1 MPGVGPRGRPEPT
14 PRETAV
20 FGPVGYDAR
29 PLYAGHV
36 VPVARTETGFGVSE
50 LELRCPPHVRSSL
63 EEGPLPRV
71 DHQGSVL
78 STGERGCRGEG
89 GQHHG
94 HLTAPSTGTPSYGAV
109 VNRHSSLATG
119 GFGACL
125 TAVTLHR

>member
-1 MPGVGPRGRPEPT
+1 MPGVGPRGHPEPT
-14 PRETAV
+14 PRETAA

-63 EEGPLPRV
+63 EEGPLRRV
-71 DHQGSVL
+71 DHRGSVL
-78 STGERGCRGEG
+78 STGGRGGREED
-89 GQHHG
+89 GQYHG
-94 HLTAPSTGTPSYGAV
+94 HLPPPTGTPSYGAV

-119 GFGACL
+119 GFGAVL